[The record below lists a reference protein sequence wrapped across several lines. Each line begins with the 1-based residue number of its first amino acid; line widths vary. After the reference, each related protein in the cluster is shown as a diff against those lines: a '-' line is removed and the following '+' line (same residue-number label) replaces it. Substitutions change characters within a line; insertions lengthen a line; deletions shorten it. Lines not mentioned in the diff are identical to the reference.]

1 MTQSINERRVIS
13 VIVMNE
19 SSVLARVT
27 ALFAGRGYNIESLTV
42 AAIPNSD
49 MSHITIETNGSTKVM
64 EQITKQLHK
73 LIPVYK
79 VIEHEEMVEKEMVLV
94 KFPIAENLSDIAALC
109 AAYNGGIVNVGQE
122 MVIAQVADEPKRI
135 KHFIEAAQRYNPC
148 EIVRSGVVAIER

>member
-1 MTQSINERRVIS
+1 MTHAINKRRVIS

-42 AAIPNSD
+42 APIPESD
-49 MSHITIETNGSTKVM
+49 RSHITIATNGSAKVM

-94 KFPIAENLSDIAALC
+94 KFPAEESLSDIQVLC
-109 AAYNGGIVNVGQE
+109 MAYNGGIANVGTN
-122 MVIAQVADEPKRI
+122 MVIGMVADEPCRVQ
-135 KHFIEAAQRYNPC
+135 HFLEAAQRYNPI
-148 EIVRSGVVAIER
+148 EIVRGGVVAIER

>member
-1 MTQSINERRVIS
+1 MANSINERRVIS

-27 ALFAGRGYNIESLTV
+27 ALFAGRGYNIETLTV
-42 AAIPNSD
+42 APIPDSD
-49 MSHITIETNGSTKVM
+49 MSHITIATKGSVKVK

-94 KFPIAENLSDIAALC
+94 KFPIAENLSDISALC

-122 MVIAQVADEPKRI
+122 MVITQVADEPKRI
-135 KHFIEAAQRYNPC
+135 KHFIEASQRYNPC
-148 EIVRSGVVAIER
+148 EIVRGGVVAIER

>member
-1 MTQSINERRVIS
+1 MAKTTNERRVIS

-42 AAIPNSD
+42 APIPESD
-49 MSHITIETNGSTKVM
+49 MSHITIATNGSAKVM

-94 KFPIAENLSDIAALC
+94 KFPIAENLSDISALC
-109 AAYNGGIVNVGQE
+109 AAYNGGIVNVGKE
-122 MVIAQVADEPKRI
+122 MVIAQVADEPVRI

-148 EIVRSGVVAIER
+148 EIVRGGVVAIER

>member
-1 MTQSINERRVIS
+1 MKNERRVIS

-42 AAIPNSD
+42 APIPDSD
-49 MSHITIETNGSTKVM
+49 MSHITIATNGSTKVM

-94 KFPIAENLSDIAALC
+94 KFPIAENLSDVAALC
-109 AAYNGGIVNVGQE
+109 AAYNGGIVNVGKE
-122 MVIAQVADEPKRI
+122 MVIAQVADEPVRI

-148 EIVRSGVVAIER
+148 EIVRGGVVAIER

>member
-1 MTQSINERRVIS
+1 MANSINERRVIS

-42 AAIPNSD
+42 APIPESD
-49 MSHITIETNGSTKVM
+49 MSHITIATNGSTKVM

-94 KFPIAENLSDIAALC
+94 KFPIAENLSDISALC
-109 AAYNGGIVNVGQE
+109 ATYNGGIVNVGQE

-135 KHFIEAAQRYNPC
+135 KHFIEASQRYNPC
-148 EIVRSGVVAIER
+148 EIVRGGVVAIER

>member
-1 MTQSINERRVIS
+1 MAEFTNERRVIS

-42 AAIPNSD
+42 APIPSSN
-49 MSHITIETNGSTKVM
+49 MSHITIATNGSAKVM

-94 KFPIAENLSDIAALC
+94 KFPIAENLSDISALC
-109 AAYNGGIVNVGQE
+109 ATYNGGIVNVGTE

-148 EIVRSGVVAIER
+148 EIVRGGVVAIER

>member
-1 MTQSINERRVIS
+1 MAKSIDERRVIS
-13 VIVMNE
+13 VVVMNE

-42 AAIPNSD
+42 APIPGTD
-49 MSHITIETNGSTKVM
+49 MSHITIQTKGNARVM

-79 VIEHEEMVEKEMVLV
+79 VIEHDEMVEKEMVLV
-94 KFPIAENLSDIAALC
+94 KFPIAENLSDIAALA
-109 AAYNGGIVNVGQE
+109 AAYNGGIVNVGKE
-122 MVIAQVADEPKRI
+122 MVVTQVADEPKRV

-148 EIVRSGVVAIER
+148 EIVRGGVVAIER

>member
-1 MTQSINERRVIS
+1 MTDFTKERRVIS
-13 VIVMNE
+13 VVVMNE

-42 AAIPNSD
+42 APIPDSD
-49 MSHITIETNGSTKVM
+49 MSHITIATNGSSRVM

-109 AAYNGGIVNVGQE
+109 AAYNGATVNVGQE

-135 KHFIEAAQRYNPC
+135 KHFIEASQRYNPC
-148 EIVRSGVVAIER
+148 EIVRGGVVAIER